1 MAISKRHRD
10 KAMKIICG
18 FHESKKPG
26 CSIGAPYL
34 TKNGLS
40 KTVDAD
46 HVVEVLRSMGYVTYS
61 KNPDGRI
68 CEINLTDSGKCYFEK
83 KKDISHEKRIEW
95 IRYIIT
101 TVIAALALIIAA
113 IALAAQLGL
122 VQPPTP

>member
-1 MAISKRHRD
+1 MAIPKRDRD
-10 KAMKIICG
+10 KAMKIICD
-18 FHESKKPG
+18 FHASKEPG
-26 CSIGAPYL
+26 RSIGPLYL
-34 TKNGLS
+34 TKHGLS
-40 KTVDAD
+40 EHVNAD
-46 HVVEVLRSMGYVTYS
+46 HVVEVLRSMGYVTYR

-83 KKDISHEKRIEW
+83 KKDISHEKRVEW

-122 VQPPTP
+122 VQLPTP